1 MTDEMTV
8 QTKSSVTPMVVGG
21 VLGAGAGAGATFIPK
36 IKDYISESP
45 KYKEF
50 DDIVKETSNNDKFE
64 NDLIFF
70 SSENEKNVYREKIYD
85 IVNDKIDLF
94 EKCINQIEVKQPFPY
109 LDIRYNILGK
119 LFKSYNIFPQIYPLS
134 QNEESMLRYYV
145 KDTFNNKSSI
155 KH

>member
-1 MTDEMTV
+1 MN
-8 QTKSSVTPMVVGG
+8 
-21 VLGAGAGAGATFIPK
+21 
-36 IKDYISESP
+36 
-45 KYKEF
+45 
-50 DDIVKETSNNDKFE
+50 NNDKFE

-145 KDTFNNKSSI
+145 KDTLNNKSSI

>member
-1 MTDEMTV
+1 M
-8 QTKSSVTPMVVGG
+8 
-21 VLGAGAGAGATFIPK
+21 
-36 IKDYISESP
+36 
-45 KYKEF
+45 
-50 DDIVKETSNNDKFE
+50 NNE

-109 LDIRYNILGK
+109 LDIRYNFLGR
-119 LFKSYNIFPQIYPLS
+119 LFKRNKFFPQIYPFS
-134 QNEESMLRYYV
+134 KKEEEIIRSYV
-145 KDTFNNKSSI
+145 RQTFNNNLSI

>member
-1 MTDEMTV
+1 MN
-8 QTKSSVTPMVVGG
+8 
-21 VLGAGAGAGATFIPK
+21 
-36 IKDYISESP
+36 
-45 KYKEF
+45 
-50 DDIVKETSNNDKFE
+50 NNDKFE

-70 SSENEKNVYREKIYD
+70 SSENENNVYREKIYD
-85 IVNDKIDLF
+85 IVNDKIGLF